1 MKNDNIIISK
11 TPLRVSFVG
20 GGTDMPYF
28 YKKNIGNT
36 ISCAIDKYIY
46 VTVKYHNNYN
56 EKYRLNYSQTES
68 VNKIN
73 DIKNYRIKN
82 VLKYLNINKPIYI
95 NTFADIPAQNGL
107 GSSSAFTVGL
117 INALSRLKKIKY
129 NRKQIAELAFKIESK
144 ITNNSIGKQ
153 DHYIASFGGFR
164 HITYSSKEIK
174 IKKLDQSKK
183 ILNYISNSVLVWSN
197 TTRLAE
203 KVLKDQ
209 KNNKNKNVHNL
220 KKLNMLTYKFLSQ
233 LKKTQ
238 QDNIKLFKIIKESWI
253 IKKKLSKQIT
263 NRKIEKLFHN
273 LEKNNIYPGKILG
286 AGNGGFIL
294 TYLNKPIKSR
304 SLKYLKKYKYFKF
317 NIENNGSEIIS

>member
-1 MKNDNIIISK
+1 MDSDNIIMSK

-46 VTVKYHNNYN
+46 VTVKFHNDYN

-68 VNKIN
+68 VNKIK

-82 VLKYLNINKPIYI
+82 VLKYLKINKPIYI

-117 INALSRLKKIKY
+117 INALCKLKKLNY
-129 NRKQIAELAFKIESK
+129 SRKKIAELAFKIESK
-144 ITNNSIGKQ
+144 ITNNSVGKQ
-153 DHYIASFGGFR
+153 DHYIASFGGLR
-164 HITYSSKEIK
+164 HIIYSSKEIK
-174 IKKLDQSKK
+174 IKKLKQSKN
-183 ILNYISNSVLVWSN
+183 ILNLVSNLVLVWSN
-197 TTRLAE
+197 ITRLAE

-209 KNNKNKNVHNL
+209 KNNKNKNIKNL
-220 KKLNMLTYKFLSQ
+220 KKLNNLTYKFLSKI
-233 LKKTQ
+233 KKKNL
-238 QDNIKLFKIIKESWI
+238 DNFELFKIIQESWI

-263 NRKIEKLFHN
+263 NKNIEKIFKN
-273 LEKNNIYPGKILG
+273 LERNNIYAGKILG

-294 TYLNKPIKSR
+294 TYLKKPTKSK
-304 SLKYLKKYKYFKF
+304 SLKYLKKHKYFKF
-317 NIENNGSEIIS
+317 NIENNGSEII